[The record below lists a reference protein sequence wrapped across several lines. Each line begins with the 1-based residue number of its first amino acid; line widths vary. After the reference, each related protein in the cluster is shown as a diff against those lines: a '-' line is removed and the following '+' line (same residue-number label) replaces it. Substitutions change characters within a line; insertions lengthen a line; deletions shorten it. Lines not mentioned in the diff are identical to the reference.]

1 MRMVRRSEIIEDVQ
15 FQFLMHNGMLMRT
28 QVCVV
33 VCFLCFLSSVVV
45 FLTFVSY
52 LEREEFKLVGWLVW
66 MSQSQCFF
74 ITGTVGLGAV
84 VSAAAAAYLPARWG

>member
-28 QVCVV
+28 QVGVV
-33 VCFLCFLSSVVV
+33 VCFLCFLSSVD

-52 LEREEFKLVGWLVW
+52 LEREEFKFVS
-66 MSQSQCFF
+66 MSHSQCFF
-74 ITGTVGLGAV
+74 ITGRMGGTVGLGAV
-84 VSAAAAAYLPARWG
+84 VFAAAAAAYLPARWG